1 MEGAQCD
8 GAAFGG
14 SDGLRPGT
22 ASMSFADVLSF
33 RQRPGPA
40 VSVDAHVLQ
49 NEHLTAA
56 VMQTGGV
63 NTDGEGREGSSMES
77 TRLPAHGVE
86 LYRMHPAQPL
96 SDSSN
101 NEEGG
106 GSWNVS
112 SGALDREEFDSRLL
126 DSLVVPFA
134 ETELH
139 GPLTQLMTPPPREAL
154 AEDKDE
160 FGWLMQTTDTTSG
173 DPRTDCF
180 SLNKDANRQLF
191 YTRLQQVQGKDPKNI
206 RHQVNQI
213 FNHHFPHHGGFRY
226 PHSSGGVLQ
235 FQCSSRTSE
244 PAEDVQAC
252 PLYIRFYRRKQVH
265 FV

>member
-1 MEGAQCD
+1 
-8 GAAFGG
+8 
-14 SDGLRPGT
+14 
-22 ASMSFADVLSF
+22 
-33 RQRPGPA
+33 
-40 VSVDAHVLQ
+40 
-49 NEHLTAA
+49 
-56 VMQTGGV
+56 
-63 NTDGEGREGSSMES
+63 MES
-77 TRLPAHGVE
+77 TMLPAHGVE

-180 SLNKDANRQLF
+180 SLNKDATSLSLSLSLSLSHTHTHTHT
-191 YTRLQQVQGKDPKNI
+191 YLSLT
-206 RHQVNQI
+206 H
-213 FNHHFPHHGGFRY
+213 FNKIAR
-226 PHSSGGVLQ
+226 
-235 FQCSSRTSE
+235 
-244 PAEDVQAC
+244 
-252 PLYIRFYRRKQVH
+252 
-265 FV
+265 